1 MAVALQD
8 CQNFHVRNHQSS
20 VVDGGVL
27 TPKSLARALAPF
39 ESMHSA
45 NSVSCSFNHF
55 GNTLIPEAVFR
66 GEHQEDYLDFNLSEP
81 KKGKPFSDELTLIE
95 ARNVYT
101 LPDFSD
107 AVSTLFSQC
116 RFFHESSIE
125 IELAMRLSRLEAEDG
140 VFIFFGKSFFRV
152 VIILDGQLQLANTF
166 TYSTEMDVAYYVL
179 YVFDQ
184 LKINH
189 ADITTYATGQI
200 DEGGAIINLLRD
212 YIGTVKIMS
221 TCGLADL
228 NYSPQKPAQAQRVFT
243 LLHQVLCAL

>member
-8 CQNFHVRNHQSS
+8 CQNFNVRNHQSS
-20 VVDGGVL
+20 AVDGGVL
-27 TPKSLARALAPF
+27 TPDRLARALAPF
-39 ESMHSA
+39 ESMSSA
-45 NSVSCSFNHF
+45 KSVSCSFNHF
-55 GNTLIPEAVFR
+55 GNTLIPDAVFR
-66 GEHQEDYLDFNLSEP
+66 SEHQQDYLDFNLSEP
-81 KKGKPFSDELTLIE
+81 KKGKPFSDELSLIE

-107 AVSTLFSQC
+107 AVSALFSHC

-125 IELAMRLSRLEAEDG
+125 IELAMRLARLEARDG
-140 VFIFFGKSFFRV
+140 VFLFFGKSFFRV
-152 VIILDGQLQLANTF
+152 VIVLKGQLQLANTF

-189 ADITTYATGQI
+189 TDIDTHATGEI

-212 YIGTVKIMS
+212 YIGSVKIMRS
-221 TCGLADL
+221 CGLADL
-228 NYSPQKPAQAQRVFT
+228 NYTPQKPAQAQRSFT